1 MPVKLKIKPLIDN
14 EVTDKNY
21 YEDHMY
27 TTNSM
32 LKTFLD
38 KCPKFFEWRME
49 YPIKATAP
57 MKFGTAFHMYALEG
71 LDVFQKNYAVE
82 PDGVDRRTT
91 LGKATLS
98 SFNQTVGNR
107 NVISFKDYKL
117 IQDMCHELQLH
128 NHYSLVK
135 ECNELEQIYLWEN
148 KTLKIK
154 CKGKL
159 DAVNTKE
166 KYIVDLKT
174 TRSANPKDF
183 VDIVKEQKYHMQAAY
198 YCDALG
204 YKDYYI
210 YAVEKIKPHCICV
223 YKMSDEL
230 LQEGREMYTKAIK
243 SFKIHSKS
251 NEDFDYNS
259 GQIYEI

>member
-128 NHYSLVK
+128 NHYSS
-135 ECNELEQIYLWEN
+135 
-148 KTLKIK
+148 
-154 CKGKL
+154 
-159 DAVNTKE
+159 VNTKE